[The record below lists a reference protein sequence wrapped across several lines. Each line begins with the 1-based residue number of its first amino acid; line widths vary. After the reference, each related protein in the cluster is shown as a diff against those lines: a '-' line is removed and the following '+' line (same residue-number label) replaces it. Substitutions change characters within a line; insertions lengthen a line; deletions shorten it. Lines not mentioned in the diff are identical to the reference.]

1 MQHQTLAPVGV
12 GLGGGVGAGVGVER
26 GVWWGDCVEAS
37 PRTPPRHIRGTKIR
51 PKKARRS
58 VVRFVLEA
66 APLTEVVTC
75 NEATWSALLQKH
87 LYNFD
92 SVPSEMRS
100 SELRHQVMYLDTTST
115 LLSQEHFLR
124 QTSRNVKLHFFL
136 FFVQMKPICKGKN
149 SSVQGS

>member
-1 MQHQTLAPVGV
+1 MVVSVLVL
-12 GLGGGVGAGVGVER
+12 GLREGCGGETVSRQALGH
-26 GVWWGDCVEAS
+26 
-37 PRTPPRHIRGTKIR
+37 PRHICGTKIR

-66 APLTEVVTC
+66 APLTEVVTR

-92 SVPSEMRS
+92 NVPSEMRS
-100 SELRHQVMYLDTTST
+100 SELRHQVMYLDTTPT

-136 FFVQMKPICKGKN
+136 FFVQVKPICKGKN